1 MSNEVLQWAV
11 FEKDE
16 CVNVMRAMMSVIEE
30 FQKRYTE
37 TGYVLASAYG
47 LEAGDRLRIGDF
59 REKQDDGTYKYFRN
73 VVVGV
78 DEQGETIYETRELIY
93 LGD

>member
-16 CVNVMRAMMSVIEE
+16 CVNIMRATPSVIEE
-30 FQKRYTE
+30 FQKRHPE

-47 LEAGDRLRIGDF
+47 LGAGDRIRIGDF
-59 REKQDDGTYKYFRN
+59 REKQEDESYKYFRN
-73 VVVGV
+73 VPV
-78 DEQGETIYETRELIY
+78 DMNESGEFVYETKELIY
-93 LGD
+93 LGE